1 MPEEMRKGQRNFEIG
16 LWKRRSGRYFVR
28 DGWWKNK
35 NQQGLWLCA
44 PGAEPKLIVEGDYSA
59 PRVTPDGNYLV
70 AVRSDALVRIDIRN
84 KRVTKVKT
92 DHFNDPLTLV
102 PGSGNVY
109 FQVNRGEQT
118 EHMLLDPA
126 SGKLESVKGDFE
138 PLGHQNLRPLQP
150 VAGSQEYWAAI
161 PDSEKNLTRV
171 GRYDARAFSFKPQ
184 MEIPEILFTSD
195 ETWIDETA
203 RRIYLAYKG
212 HLLRLPLSSDQ
223 KSSGK

>member
-1 MPEEMRKGQRNFEIG
+1 MPEEMRKGQHNFEIG

-59 PRVTPDGNYLV
+59 PLVTPDGNYLV
-70 AVRSDALVRIDIRN
+70 AVRSGALVRIDIRN

-92 DHFNDPLTLV
+92 DHVNDPLTLV

-126 SGKLESVKGDFE
+126 SGKLESVQGDLE

-150 VAGSQEYWAAI
+150 VTGSQEYWAAI

-171 GRYDARAFSFKPQ
+171 GRYDTRAFSFKPL
-184 MEIPEILFTSD
+184 MEIPEVRFTSEAMWVD
-195 ETWIDETA
+195 EA
-203 RRIYLAYKG
+203 AKRIYLAYNG
-212 HLLRLPLSSDQ
+212 HLLRLPLVVDQ
-223 KSSGK
+223 KSSNK